1 VLLARTAT
9 CYARSA
15 RGNSQP
21 RAGPSAS
28 SNTHTGTLI
37 TTGLK
42 TEWILLKSLPRVPI
56 PVHCPA
62 CGQMHKWVP
71 QDASI
76 DPTRLARFATHQG
89 RSRAA
94 STRDAE
100 KQAVRGRARQ
110 FEYIS
115 QRRTPSGDA
124 INLCGSVAAPP
135 HCACDRMIGA
145 NAGVATSPAV
155 RDLLSDS
162 ILRRAKSPVNFKP
175 VDNSCKLQP
184 SLHRVAQIVVLQF
197 ISAMHRGGI
206 RCRRH
211 RADIES

>member
-1 VLLARTAT
+1 MRRLRRCRTVLLARTAT

-76 DPTRLARFATHQG
+76 DPTRLAPRCDPPGSFSSRVNPRCGETSGARA
-89 RSRAA
+89 RS
-94 STRDAE
+94 
-100 KQAVRGRARQ
+100 AVRIYQPTTNSLWRRDKLVRFSRRASALRARQ
-110 FEYIS
+110 DGRHERGRCDI
-115 QRRTPSGDA
+115 
-124 INLCGSVAAPP
+124 
-135 HCACDRMIGA
+135 ACR
-145 NAGVATSPAV
+145 ATSTV
-155 RDLLSDS
+155 RFD
-162 ILRRAKSPVNFKP
+162 FKA
-175 VDNSCKLQP
+175 
-184 SLHRVAQIVVLQF
+184 RE
-197 ISAMHRGGI
+197 
-206 RCRRH
+206 
-211 RADIES
+211 ESSKF